1 MRDIEELY
9 EIKEKLCKELKE
21 YAKKDKLDVTSVQAV
36 DTLAH
41 ALKNMCKIVESY
53 EMEESGYSN
62 APMPRMPRIS
72 YNNGN
77 SYGGNSYGDN
87 SYNNNGSS
95 YARGRGSNAR
105 RDSMGR
111 YSSRDGGYSNDGDFR
126 MELQDLMNQAPN
138 DFVRQKM
145 MEAMNGM

>member
-1 MRDIEELY
+1 MQELY
-9 EIKEKLCKELKE
+9 ELRDKLCRELKT
-21 YAKKDKLDVTSVQAV
+21 YNKKETLDIASLQAI

-41 ALKNMCKIVESY
+41 ALKNVCKIIECYEEDGEGEYSY
-53 EMEESGYSN
+53 N
-62 APMPRMPRIS
+62 AMPRMPRMS
-72 YNNGN
+72 F
-77 SYGGNSYGDN
+77 
-87 SYNNNGSS
+87 
-95 YARGRGSNAR
+95 ARGRGPYAK
-105 RDSMGR
+105 RDAMGR

>member
-1 MRDIEELY
+1 MHDLTELY
-9 EIKEKLCKELKE
+9 DVKEKLCRELKA
-21 YAKKDKLDVTSVQAV
+21 YGKKETLDLTSLQAI

-41 ALKNMCKIVESY
+41 ALKNVCKIIECYEEDDDAEYSY
-53 EMEESGYSN
+53 AS
-62 APMPRMPRIS
+62 MPRMPRMS
-72 YNNGN
+72 F
-77 SYGGNSYGDN
+77 
-87 SYNNNGSS
+87 
-95 YARGRGSNAR
+95 ARGRGPYAK

-111 YSSRDGGYSNDGDFR
+111 YSSRDGGYSNEGDFR

>member
-1 MRDIEELY
+1 MHDIEELY
-9 EIKEKLCKELKE
+9 EVKEKLCKELKE

-41 ALKNMCKIVESY
+41 ALKNMCKIIESY

-72 YNNGN
+72 YNSGN
-77 SYGGNSYGDN
+77 SYGGN
-87 SYNNNGSS
+87 S

-111 YSSRDGGYSNDGDFR
+111 YSSRDGGGYSNDDNFR
-126 MELQDLMNQAPN
+126 MDMQELMQNAPN
-138 DFVRQKM
+138 DYVRQKM